1 MPSTVSIVIPVYNA
15 SSYLNRCLDAIGQMA
30 PRPLECI
37 VVDDG
42 STDGSATIAQ
52 RPGITTIVSNARR
65 GPAEARNTGAKTARG
80 EILLFVDA
88 DVVVPSD
95 ALSRIIHRFEQEP
108 DCDALIGSYDDQ
120 PASPDFVSQYRNLLH
135 CFTHQGGRAE
145 AGTFWTGC
153 GAIRTSVFREH
164 GGFSEAD
171 RPYLEDVELGLRLQ
185 CAGRKIRLD
194 KGLLVKHLK
203 KLSLAGTLK
212 TDLLD
217 RAIPWSLL
225 ILRFR
230 SMPADLN
237 LKWSQRFS
245 VVSASAGTVA
255 AAVGIMPYVPPEF
268 RLGCAAVFLAATV
281 LLIALNQNFYR
292 FLARRKGVGFAARA
306 LAPHWLYFLCGALGF
321 AIALVSHALRSPV
334 SVAETEYPSAEC
346 DG

>member
-1 MPSTVSIVIPVYNA
+1 
-15 SSYLNRCLDAIGQMA
+15 
-30 PRPLECI
+30 

-42 STDGSATIAQ
+42 STDGSAMIAQ
-52 RPGITTIVSNARR
+52 RPGITTIVSDARS
-65 GPAEARNTGAKTARG
+65 GPAAARNAGAKSARG

-108 DCDALIGSYDDQ
+108 DCDAVIGSYDDQ

-135 CFTHQGGRAE
+135 CFTHQNARAE

-185 CAGRKIRLD
+185 CAGRKIWLD

-212 TDLLD
+212 TDLMD

-230 SMPADLN
+230 SMPPDLN

-245 VVSASAGTVA
+245 VIAASAGAAA
-255 AAVGIMPYVPPEF
+255 AAVGMMPYVPPEF
-268 RLGCAAVFLAATV
+268 RARCAGVFSAAAV
-281 LLIALNQNFYR
+281 LLIALNQTFYR
-292 FLARRKGVGFAARA
+292 FLARRKGAWFAARA
-306 LAPHWLYFLCGALGF
+306 VALHWLYFLCAVLGF
-321 AIALVSHALRSPV
+321 AIALVSHALRSPEP
-334 SVAETEYPSAEC
+334 VAETECPSAEC